1 MSFPDYTD
9 VMLLLTVNRIEE
21 SIREDLALIRAS
33 PLIKKTTQ
41 IVGLK
46 YDISTGVLS
55 QVEEIKSEL

>member
-1 MSFPDYTD
+1 VSFPDYTD

>member
-1 MSFPDYTD
+1 VSFLDYTD